1 MPPVPAPRLFPV
13 VALLALAAVP
23 ALGQEPPAEP
33 SSAEAAPTSAGV
45 AQSAEPQD
53 APPPDPEDRGGELR
67 GDQVFPTLDIDLP
80 DGDLDLR
87 ASRLV
92 GRIFFQGQVKY
103 NFVDGDITAFLR
115 YRVYGHHRTY
125 QVTGFDE
132 LEFGSIDR
140 LSDEF
145 ERVRG
150 LLFLTEWPHD
160 YHRRTTFLAEID
172 RIVSNKEELRFDN
185 QRTNTFVRFGHQ
197 IGTPDD
203 ERSNAIV
210 GEARAKVDRVFTPLR
225 AIGPRGAGLTAAL
238 TYGFDFAGGDFD
250 YVKLETE
257 ALKRFELPAGLALV
271 GRLHAGTFPYKDERT
286 LEEIEAQD
294 GLDETGEVPPSFRYR
309 IPLFE
314 LFNLEGSDNL
324 RGLEDDRR
332 GTEEL
337 HTTWELFIP
346 WFVDQ
351 PRHALGVDWD
361 RWYWALYAGYG
372 TAGFDTGVYT
382 DTSSYVTD
390 FGVGFQSSFRLRKYT
405 FFLSGIVAQTLE
417 DGASPEAHLSIKTYH

>member
-1 MPPVPAPRLFPV
+1 MAPVPGPRLLLLIALLV
-13 VALLALAAVP
+13 VALPAA
-23 ALGQEPPAEP
+23 GQEEPPAGEP
-33 SSAEAAPTSAGV
+33 PPSAP
-45 AQSAEPQD
+45 AQAQPGD
-53 APPPDPEDRGGELR
+53 APPPEEGG
-67 GDQVFPTLDIDLP
+67 GDGRADQILPSLDIDLP

-87 ASRLV
+87 VSRLV

-115 YRVYGHHRTY
+115 YRIYGHHRTY

-145 ERVRG
+145 VRVRG

-172 RIVSNKEELRFDN
+172 RFVSNEESLRFDN
-185 QRTNTFVRFGHQ
+185 EKTNTFVRVGYQ

-225 AIGPRGAGLTAAL
+225 AIGPYGAGLTAAL
-238 TYGFDFAGGDFD
+238 TYGFDFAGGDYD
-250 YVKLETE
+250 YVKLEAE
-257 ALKRFELPAGLALV
+257 ALKRFELPADLALI
-271 GRLHAGTFPYKDERT
+271 GRLHGGTFPYKDERSAREIEEGGGSGE
-286 LEEIEAQD
+286 LEELFE
-294 GLDETGEVPPSFRYR
+294 PFRYR
-309 IPLFE
+309 IPFDE
-314 LFNLEGSDNL
+314 LFNLEGNDSL
-324 RGLEDDRR
+324 RGLDRDRR

-351 PRHALGVDWD
+351 QRHALGVDWD
-361 RWYWALYAGYG
+361 RWYWVLYGGYG
-372 TAGFDTGVYT
+372 TAGFDTDVYT
-382 DTSSYVTD
+382 ETSTYVKD
-390 FGVGFQSSFRLRKYT
+390 FGVGFQSSFRLRRYT
-405 FFLSGIVAQTLE
+405 FFLSGIVAHTLE
-417 DGASPEAHLSIKTYH
+417 EGAGPEAHLSIKTYH